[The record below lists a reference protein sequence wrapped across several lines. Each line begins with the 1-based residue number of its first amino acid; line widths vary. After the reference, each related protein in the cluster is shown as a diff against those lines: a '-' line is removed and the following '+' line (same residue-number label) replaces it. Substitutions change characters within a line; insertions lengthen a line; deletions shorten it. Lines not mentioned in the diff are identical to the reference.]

1 MTKLKPLATL
11 IGVFLVAS
19 LAFAQ
24 EPTQASRTQIA
35 MLGTGTPN
43 PFPHRS
49 GPSIAIVV
57 NDQAY
62 LVDLALALCARQPHS
77 RLSLA
82 AIFPDLQ

>member
-1 MTKLKPLATL
+1 MTRFKPLVIL
-11 IGVFLVAS
+11 ICASLVAP
-19 LAFAQ
+19 LALAE
-24 EPTQASRTQIA
+24 EPMESGRTQIA

-62 LVDLALALCARQPHS
+62 LVDFGPVVSAR
-77 RLSLA
+77 
-82 AIFPDLQ
+82 DLDVY